1 MITNRGVKTMS
12 AGKVLL
18 GVVAGVA
25 AGTVLG
31 MLVAPGKGSTTR
43 KKLARTGSEY
53 AEEAKDKFNE
63 YIDAVTEEYDTVK
76 ESTKDLVAKG
86 KGKATAV
93 AGAIHSK

>member
-1 MITNRGVKTMS
+1 MS
-12 AGKVLL
+12 SGKVLL

-31 MLVAPGKGSTTR
+31 MLLAPAKGSTTR
-43 KKLARTGSEY
+43 KRIARTGSDY

-76 ESTKDLVAKG
+76 EGAKDLVG
-86 KGKATAV
+86 KGKEKAASVT
-93 AGAIHSK
+93 GAKHGK

>member
-1 MITNRGVKTMS
+1 MS

-18 GVVAGVA
+18 GIVAGVA

-76 ESTKDLVAKG
+76 EGAKDFVGMG
-86 KGKATAV
+86 KEKAASMV
-93 AGAIHSK
+93 GPKRHR